1 MVSSHFFYDLSFFS
15 FSFFNLV
22 PIFIIL
28 LCVCVC
34 GGGGGGSVANSR
46 SVDRPALDVT
56 GTIYK

>member
-1 MVSSHFFYDLSFFS
+1 MVSSHFFYDLSSFS

-28 LCVCVC
+28 LCVCV
-34 GGGGGGSVANSR
+34 GGGGGSVANSR